1 MLVIFTPALGFGPV
15 RSSSHFGFSLL
26 PCLSSGPYS
35 LPLSHAFVA
44 IEVLRSW
51 EMASFSDLAYVQRQL
66 TIKTGVVKRL
76 AKEESSYLAE
86 ARDQQIRIQ
95 KFIDQGKDE
104 YDVKQQVSFV
114 FPLLAV
120 PHIHYL
126 V

>member
-1 MLVIFTPALGFGPV
+1 M
-15 RSSSHFGFSLL
+15 RSSSHVVFSLL

-35 LPLSHAFVA
+35 LPLSHTFVQT
-44 IEVLRSW
+44 EVLRSW

-104 YDVKQQVSFV
+104 YDVKQQVNLA
-114 FPLLAV
+114 FPLLPV
-120 PHIHYL
+120 PRIHYI